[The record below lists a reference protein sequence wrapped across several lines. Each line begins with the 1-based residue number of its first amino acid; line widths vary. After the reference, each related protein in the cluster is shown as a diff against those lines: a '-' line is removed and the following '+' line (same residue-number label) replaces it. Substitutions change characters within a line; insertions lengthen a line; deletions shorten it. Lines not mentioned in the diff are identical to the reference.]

1 MKTPEDEA
9 FEDIE
14 RRQGGFHAKRQAAM
28 DKINSEFDEE
38 YIKYRTAFP
47 KNYTFPAQE
56 QNTITFSTSSDW
68 VMRITADRRIEVNE
82 GVEVTE
88 AAKKVLE
95 AMQWMLKPTQEREA
109 LKLALEA
116 LEKIA
121 YVTAMD
127 YEYQRWAR
135 KSIPAIKET
144 LAQPAQEPVAW
155 ITPDGEGFRI
165 RFSPPTNDV
174 PLGWDALYTKLPKR
188 EWVGLT
194 DEDRKA
200 VLLTAYKEWEC
211 EEFLLC
217 AREDYLLIEQALKE
231 KNT

>member
-9 FEDIE
+9 FEDIA
-14 RRQGGFHAKRQAAM
+14 RRQGAWGGGFQAKRQAAM
-28 DKINSEFDEE
+28 DKVNEKFYEE

-56 QNTITFSTSSDW
+56 QNTITFSTSSVDW
-68 VMRITADRRIEVNE
+68 VMRITADRCIEVNE

-95 AMQWMLKPTQEREA
+95 AMQWMLKP
-109 LKLALEA
+109 
-116 LEKIA
+116 
-121 YVTAMD
+121 
-127 YEYQRWAR
+127 
-135 KSIPAIKET
+135 
-144 LAQPAQEPVAW
+144 AQEP
-155 ITPDGEGFRI
+155 
-165 RFSPPTNDV
+165 
-174 PLGWDALYTKLPKR
+174 KR
-188 EWVGLT
+188 PWVGLT

-211 EEFLLC
+211 EELLLC